1 MNKFVTVLS
10 LAVTKTLTMTSGFP
24 AIIIIFIIINII
36 QDTITV
42 GSLNFKVMLVQIAS
56 EDVLLVGNNN
66 WFSLLLKNDSIWSSD
81 TRRLTYLIFFV
92 LII

>member
-10 LAVTKTLTMTSGFP
+10 LAVTKTLTMTSRFP

-56 EDVLLVGNNN
+56 EDVLLGITIG
-66 WFSLLLKNDSIWSSD
+66 FH
-81 TRRLTYLIFFV
+81 YY
-92 LII
+92 